1 MTEEKEQDF
10 ETTVIN
16 LNGKL
21 ISQGASYAE
30 QAFGLGCSISI
41 VPVGLLVIIALII
54 GVRSWI
60 GLLIVGA
67 VGAFL
72 AIAIV
77 ALMANKARYNSIEKM
92 YYREMNPEIN
102 QYCKSQNIS
111 RQQFDQRALEVL
123 PQNAPLCKYLHS
135 GMDQVT
141 EYQE

>member
-1 MTEEKEQDF
+1 MAEENEHDF
-10 ETTVIN
+10 ETTITS
-16 LNGKL
+16 LNGLL

-72 AIAIV
+72 AVAIV
-77 ALMANKARYNSIEKM
+77 ALIANKARYNSIEQT
-92 YYREMNPEIN
+92 YHREVNPEIN
-102 QYCKSQNIS
+102 NYCETSGFTCRRTFINVYFK
-111 RQQFDQRALEVL
+111 RDLDKFDG
-123 PQNAPLCKYLHS
+123 K
-135 GMDQVT
+135 
-141 EYQE
+141 